1 MATKAKKVEKTEA
14 KATPTHKATAGA
26 VEKKAVKTASKVAPP
41 THKATAG
48 KVKKTVKEASKV
60 VEETPAPSEEKAQ
73 IISEYQVK
81 PGDTGSPEVQI
92 ALLTSRI
99 EKLALHLKTNNK
111 DNHSRRGLL
120 GIISKRRRLLNYLE
134 TKEKARFKEISK
146 KLGLTK

>member
-1 MATKAKKVEKTEA
+1 MPKTAKKTGKTESSSAKVTVDKEKIEKKASKATEKVEKKVTKKSGKAVKKVEEL
-14 KATPTHKATAGA
+14 P
-26 VEKKAVKTASKVAPP
+26 V
-41 THKATAG
+41 
-48 KVKKTVKEASKV
+48 
-60 VEETPAPSEEKAQ
+60 PSEEKAQ

-92 ALLTSRI
+92 ALLTARI
-99 EKLALHLKTNNK
+99 EKLALHLKTNTK

-134 TKEKARFKEISK
+134 TKEKPRYKEISK

>member
-1 MATKAKKVEKTEA
+1 MPKITKKVVKKTE
-14 KATPTHKATAGA
+14 K
-26 VEKKAVKTASKVAPP
+26 VEKKAVKT
-41 THKATAG
+41 
-48 KVKKTVKEASKV
+48 VKKVEKKTIKKAVKVSKKV
-60 VEETPAPSEEKAQ
+60 SEPLPVPSEEKAQ

-99 EKLALHLKTNNK
+99 DKLVGHLKANPS

-134 TKEKARFKEISK
+134 NKEKPRYKEIAK

>member
-1 MATKAKKVEKTEA
+1 MAKTEKKEAKKAVKTEKKAVKKVEK
-14 KATPTHKATAGA
+14 
-26 VEKKAVKTASKVAPP
+26 VEKKAVKKAVKAVKADSK
-41 THKATAG
+41 K
-48 KVKKTVKEASKV
+48 
-60 VEETPAPSEEKAQ
+60 VEEPVPSEEKAH

-134 TKEKARFKEISK
+134 TKEKPRFKEISK

>member
-1 MATKAKKVEKTEA
+1 MPKTTKKVAKIEEKVEEKAVKTVKKIEKKVTKKVEKTS
-14 KATPTHKATAGA
+14 
-26 VEKKAVKTASKVAPP
+26 KKVDEPLPVP
-41 THKATAG
+41 G
-48 KVKKTVKEASKV
+48 ED
-60 VEETPAPSEEKAQ
+60 KAQ
-73 IISEYQVK
+73 IIEQYQVK

-134 TKEKARFKEISK
+134 TKEKPRYKEIAK

>member
-1 MATKAKKVEKTEA
+1 MAKTAKKAIKTAEK
-14 KATPTHKATAGA
+14 
-26 VEKKAVKTASKVAPP
+26 VEKKAVKKTEKVEK
-41 THKATAG
+41 KA
-48 KVKKTVKEASKV
+48 VKKVVKAAKK
-60 VEETPAPSEEKAQ
+60 EEVQPAPSEEKAQ

-92 ALLTSRI
+92 ALLTARI
-99 EKLALHLKTNNK
+99 EKLASHLKTNNK

-134 TKEKARFKEISK
+134 TKEKTRFKEISK